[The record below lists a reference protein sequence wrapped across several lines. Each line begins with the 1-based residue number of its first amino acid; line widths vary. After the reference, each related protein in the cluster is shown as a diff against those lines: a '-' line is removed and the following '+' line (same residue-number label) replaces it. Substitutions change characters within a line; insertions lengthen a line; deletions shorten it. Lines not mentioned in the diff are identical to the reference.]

1 MNVTVLGSGSRGNAI
16 AFSHRGATVL
26 VDAGFGRR
34 TLEERANVAGI
45 DLERLAGVVL
55 THEHGDHARG
65 AVAIAR
71 RRRCPLYASRG
82 TLRALR
88 ARLDGLAIRV
98 IRHQEASRIG
108 PFTVRSC
115 RTDHD
120 AAEPLSLAVEDATV
134 KVGVAYDVGRPTV
147 AVHRLLQ
154 DCSCLIVEA
163 NHDDDLL
170 RRGPY
175 PLSVRR
181 RIAGA
186 AGHLSN
192 HASAQLLSQLC
203 HPRLKTVVLA
213 HLSDQC
219 NRPEV
224 ALQTVRPA
232 LAAQGFHGSILVA
245 SQHDPLRAF
254 TADGM
259 QLGFGF

>member
-1 MNVTVLGSGSRGNAI
+1 
-16 AFSHRGATVL
+16 
-26 VDAGFGRR
+26 
-34 TLEERANVAGI
+34 
-45 DLERLAGVVL
+45 
-55 THEHGDHARG
+55 
-65 AVAIAR
+65 
-71 RRRCPLYASRG
+71 
-82 TLRALR
+82 
-88 ARLDGLAIRV
+88 V
-98 IRHQEASRIG
+98 IRHQGASRIG

-120 AAEPLSLAVEDATV
+120 LSLAVEDATV

-170 RRGPY
+170 RLGPY